1 VLVIFAHGQES
12 GPWGFKIK
20 RMAPLA
26 ELHGCQV
33 ESIDYRDCK
42 DPELRVERLLLRL
55 QDEDAECIL
64 VGSSMGGY
72 VSLVASA
79 ARPVCALFLMAPAL
93 YIPAYKVQQ
102 YRSRAAHIEV
112 VHGWSDDVIPAQNS
126 IDYARDADCTLH
138 LISGDHSLNGSIGE
152 VETLFERF
160 LLRVTAA
167 SSH

>member
-1 VLVIFAHGQES
+1 MLVIFAHGQES

-26 ELHGCQV
+26 ERHGCQL
-33 ESIDYRDCK
+33 ESIDYRDCM
-42 DPELRVERLLLRL
+42 DPELRVERLLQRL
-55 QDEDAECIL
+55 QDEQAECIL

-79 ARPVCALFLMAPAL
+79 ARPVSALFLIAPAL
-93 YIPAYKVQQ
+93 YIPSFKVQQ
-102 YRSRAAHIEV
+102 YPSLAAHIEV
-112 VHGWSDDVIPAQNS
+112 VHGWSDAVIPVQNS

-138 LISGDHSLNGSIGE
+138 LISGDHSLNSSISE

-160 LLRVTAA
+160 LLRATAA
-167 SSH
+167 TQH

>member
-26 ELHGCQV
+26 ERHGCRV
-33 ESIDYRDCK
+33 ESIDYRDCP
-42 DPELRVERLLLRL
+42 DPELRVERLLQRL
-55 QDEDAECIL
+55 QDEDAQCIL

-72 VSLVASA
+72 VSLAASA
-79 ARPVCALFLMAPAL
+79 ARPVSALFLIAPAL
-93 YIPAYKVQQ
+93 HIPAFKPGQ
-102 YRSRAAHIEV
+102 YVSRAAHIEI

-138 LISGDHSLNGSIGE
+138 LISGDHPLNSSIGE

-160 LLRVTAA
+160 LLRVMTACP
-167 SSH
+167 H

>member
-1 VLVIFAHGQES
+1 
-12 GPWGFKIK
+12 
-20 RMAPLA
+20 MAPLA
-26 ELHGCQV
+26 ERHGCKV

-42 DPELRVERLLLRL
+42 DPELRVERLLQRL
-55 QDEDAECIL
+55 QDEEEECIL

-79 ARPVCALFLMAPAL
+79 ARPVSALFLIAPAL
-93 YIPAYKVQQ
+93 YIPSFKVQR
-102 YRSRAAHIEV
+102 YASLAAHIEV

-138 LISGDHSLNGSIGE
+138 LISGDHSLNSSIGE

-160 LLRVTAA
+160 LLRVMTACP
-167 SSH
+167 H

>member
-1 VLVIFAHGQES
+1 MLVIFAHGQES

-26 ELHGCQV
+26 ERHGCQA
-33 ESIDYRDCK
+33 ESIDYRDCP

-55 QDEDAECIL
+55 QDEDAGCIL

-79 ARPVCALFLMAPAL
+79 VRPVSALFLMAPAL
-93 YIPAYKVQQ
+93 YIPSFKVQKYASQ
-102 YRSRAAHIEV
+102 AAHIEV

-126 IDYARDADCTLH
+126 IDYARGADCTLH
-138 LISGDHSLNGSIGE
+138 LISGDHSLNSSIGE

-167 SSH
+167 SQN

>member
-1 VLVIFAHGQES
+1 VKLLFAHGKES

-26 ELHGCQV
+26 ERHGCEV
-33 ESIDYRDCK
+33 ESIDYRDCA
-42 DPELRVERLLLRL
+42 DADARVERLLQRL
-55 QDEDAECIL
+55 PAEASDCIL

-79 ARPVCALFLMAPAL
+79 TRPVSALFLIAPAL
-93 YIPAYKVQQ
+93 YIPSFRAQQ
-102 YRSRAAHIEV
+102 YPSQAAHIEV
-112 VHGWSDDVIPAQNS
+112 VHGWSDDVIPVQNS

-138 LISGDHSLNGSIGE
+138 LISGDDPLNSSIGE

-160 LLRVTAA
+160 LARVT
-167 SSH
+167 SPR